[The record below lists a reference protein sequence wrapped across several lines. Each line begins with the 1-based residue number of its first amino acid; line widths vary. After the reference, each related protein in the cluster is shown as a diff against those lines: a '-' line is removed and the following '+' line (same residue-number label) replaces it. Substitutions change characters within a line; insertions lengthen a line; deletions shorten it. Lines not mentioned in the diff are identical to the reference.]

1 MTPRIYNRENLS
13 NRSIRS
19 HHNNQIPAKE
29 KARQFKSI
37 TMCST
42 TTTYACGHSHMEKTS
57 CKHKRTGFF
66 CIPSSRSKV
75 CLAVTRRNS
84 PSICRPCRERQVREG
99 RERQAARRNTAPEP
113 AGSDSEVLD
122 PELAR
127 QFAALPHFT
136 LPARPAAVA
145 MPPPT
150 QPYQPPRMSSFRSNQ
165 RVQRSNAVGT
175 RPQRGPTFHHPV
187 PVSPARP
194 AFLNSD
200 RPLTSPFSRG
210 RPRVSPNIPPS
221 VTTTHVRDRSV
232 SPVEPGFSDP
242 RSVSPDEYGRAPEHY
257 R

>member
-1 MTPRIYNRENLS
+1 
-13 NRSIRS
+13 
-19 HHNNQIPAKE
+19 
-29 KARQFKSI
+29 
-37 TMCST
+37 
-42 TTTYACGHSHMEKTS
+42 MEKTS
-57 CKHKRTGFF
+57 CKNKRTGFF
-66 CIPSSRSKV
+66 CIPSSRSKA

-84 PSICRPCRERQVREG
+84 ASICRACREGLVRER

-145 MPPPT
+145 MPPPS

-165 RVQRSNAVGT
+165 RVQRSNAVGA

-194 AFLNSD
+194 GFLD
-200 RPLTSPFSRG
+200 RPLASPFSPD
-210 RPRVSPNIPPS
+210 RPRVNPNIPPS
-221 VTTTHVRDRSV
+221 VTTMHVRDRSV